1 MHAWKWSPQTATSKY
16 EQGRLW
22 FQAFTTC
29 MPWPHRRNMW
39 CVNNGLGYM
48 NNPRSRGTLQKFSFR
63 NLFKFL
69 LKHTSLGT
77 LYRCMYTH
85 ILLLTKATNSIM
97 KWLTTATYVEN
108 KTTSSKQ
115 KTCVHQQIDLKT
127 THSLRLQATLLL
139 FSAYKRWLL

>member
-1 MHAWKWSPQTATSKY
+1 MYLYGSSILALLLYSRGESFGDTTVNIIHYYAIKCWSTAVSNSACLKMKSTNCYKY

-48 NNPRSRGTLQKFSFR
+48 NNPKSRGTLQKISFR

-77 LYRCMYTH
+77 LYRCMYT
-85 ILLLTKATNSIM
+85 LYFSLPRLLTALWSG
-97 KWLTTATYVEN
+97 
-108 KTTSSKQ
+108 
-115 KTCVHQQIDLKT
+115 
-127 THSLRLQATLLL
+127 SLLQPM
-139 FSAYKRWLL
+139 